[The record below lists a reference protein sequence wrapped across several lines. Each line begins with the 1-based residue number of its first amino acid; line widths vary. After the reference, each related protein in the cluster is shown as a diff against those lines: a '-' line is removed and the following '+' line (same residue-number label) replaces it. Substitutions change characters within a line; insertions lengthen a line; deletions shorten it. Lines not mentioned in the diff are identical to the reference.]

1 MKKVLD
7 VQNLKAGY
15 GRISVLHGISISV
28 NEGSI
33 AVLLGANGAGKT
45 TTLRAISGL
54 LKSEGNIFLDGQ
66 EIRGQSSDSIAR
78 MGVAHAAEGRGTF
91 TDLTVEENLRIGAFR
106 RSDTAE
112 IVIDLEKMYGLFPK
126 LRERR
131 NQKAGNL
138 SGGEQQMLAV
148 GRALMLRPRVMLLDE
163 PSLGLAPV
171 IINNL
176 FETFSRVNQEL
187 GVSMLIVEQNAN
199 LALQIAH
206 SAYVLESGTITLSGP
221 ASEIASLDGIR
232 AAYLGV

>member
-1 MKKVLD
+1 MKKVLEI
-7 VQNLKAGY
+7 QNLKAGY
-15 GRISVLHGISISV
+15 GRISVLHGISIAV
-28 NEGSI
+28 KEGSI

-54 LKSEGNIFLDGQ
+54 LKSEGNVLLDGN
-66 EIRGQSSDSIAR
+66 EINGQSADRIAR

-91 TDLTVEENLRIGAFR
+91 TDLTVEENLRVGAFR
-106 RSDTAE
+106 RKDKAE
-112 IVIDLEKMYGLFPK
+112 IAVDLEKMYGLFPR

-131 NQKAGNL
+131 AQKAGNL

-171 IINNL
+171 IINSL
-176 FETFSRVNQEL
+176 FDTFSRVNQEL

-206 SAYVLESGTITLSGP
+206 DAYVLESGSITLSGP

>member
-1 MKKVLD
+1 MKKVLEI
-7 VQNLKAGY
+7 QNLKAGY
-15 GRISVLHGISISV
+15 GRISVLHGISVSV
-28 NEGSI
+28 KEGSI

-54 LKSEGNIFLDGQ
+54 LKSEGNILLDGN
-66 EIRGQSSDSIAR
+66 EINGQSADRIAR

-91 TDLTVEENLRIGAFR
+91 TDLTVEENLRVGAFR
-106 RSDTAE
+106 RKDKAE
-112 IVIDLEKMYGLFPK
+112 IAVDLEKMYGLFPK

-131 NQKAGNL
+131 AQKAGNL

-171 IINNL
+171 IINSL

-206 SAYVLESGTITLSGP
+206 DAYVLESGSITLSGP

>member
-1 MKKVLD
+1 MKKVLEI
-7 VQNLKAGY
+7 QNLKAGY
-15 GRISVLHGISISV
+15 GRISVLHGISVSV
-28 NEGSI
+28 KEGSI

-54 LKSEGNIFLDGQ
+54 LKSEGNILLDGN
-66 EIRGQSSDSIAR
+66 EINGQSADRIAR

-91 TDLTVEENLRIGAFR
+91 TDLTVEENLRVGAFR
-106 RSDTAE
+106 RKDKAE
-112 IVIDLEKMYGLFPK
+112 IAVDLEKMYGLFPK

-131 NQKAGNL
+131 AQKAGNL

-171 IINNL
+171 IINSL

-206 SAYVLESGTITLSGP
+206 DAYVLESGSITLNGP

>member
-1 MKKVLD
+1 MKKVLEI
-7 VQNLKAGY
+7 QNLKAGY
-15 GRISVLHGISISV
+15 GRISVLHGISLSV
-28 NEGSI
+28 KEGSI

-54 LKSEGNIFLDGQ
+54 LKSEGNIFLDGN
-66 EIRGQSSDSIAR
+66 EVNGQSADRIAR
-78 MGVAHAAEGRGTF
+78 TGVAHAAEGRGTF
-91 TDLTVEENLRIGAFR
+91 TDLTVEENLRVGAFR
-106 RSDTAE
+106 RKDKAE
-112 IVIDLEKMYGLFPK
+112 IAVDLEKMYGLFPR

-131 NQKAGNL
+131 GQKAGNL

-171 IINNL
+171 IINSL

-206 SAYVLESGTITLSGP
+206 DAYVLESGSITLSGP

>member
-1 MKKVLD
+1 MKKVLEI
-7 VQNLKAGY
+7 QNLKAGY
-15 GRISVLHGISISV
+15 GRISVLHGISLSV
-28 NEGSI
+28 KEGSI

-54 LKSEGNIFLDGQ
+54 LKSEGNIFLDGN
-66 EIRGQSSDSIAR
+66 EVNGQSADRIAR
-78 MGVAHAAEGRGTF
+78 TGVAHAAEGRGTF
-91 TDLTVEENLRIGAFR
+91 TDLTVEENLRVGAFR
-106 RSDTAE
+106 RKDKAE
-112 IVIDLEKMYGLFPK
+112 IAVDLEKMYGLFPR

-131 NQKAGNL
+131 GQKAGNL

-171 IINNL
+171 IINSL

-206 SAYVLESGTITLSGP
+206 DANVLESGSITLSGP

>member
-1 MKKVLD
+1 MKNVLE
-7 VQNLKAGY
+7 VNNLKAGY
-15 GRISVLHGISISV
+15 GRISVLQGISLAV
-28 NEGSI
+28 KDGSI

-54 LKSEGNIFLDGQ
+54 LKSEGEILLDEQDINGK
-66 EIRGQSSDSIAR
+66 SADSIAR

-91 TDLTVEENLRIGAFR
+91 TDLTVEENLRVGAFR
-106 RSDTAE
+106 RKDKAE
-112 IVIDLEKMYGLFPK
+112 ISLDLEKMYGLFPR

-131 NQKAGNL
+131 AQKAGSL

-171 IINNL
+171 IINTL
-176 FETFSRVNQEL
+176 FETFSHVNREL

-206 SAYVLESGTITLSGP
+206 DAYVLESGSITLSGP
-221 ASEIASLDGIR
+221 AKEIASLDGIR
-232 AAYLGV
+232 AAYLGD

>member
-1 MKKVLD
+1 MRSFD
-7 VQNLKAGY
+7 DA
-15 GRISVLHGISISV
+15 ISVLHGISIV
-28 NEGSI
+28 VKEGSI

-54 LKSEGNIFLDGQ
+54 LKSEGNILLDGN
-66 EIRGQSSDSIAR
+66 EINGQSADRIAR

-91 TDLTVEENLRIGAFR
+91 TDLTVEENLRVGAFR
-106 RSDTAE
+106 RKDKAE
-112 IVIDLEKMYGLFPK
+112 IAVDLEKMYGLFPK

-131 NQKAGNL
+131 AQKAGNL

-171 IINNL
+171 IINSL

-206 SAYVLESGTITLSGP
+206 DAYVLESGSITLSGP